1 MEIEGTAYEKILKI
15 KLIECQYKLK
25 EEQKPQGWWKVQ
37 NKKKREKLKV
47 TKRNTSHTYMR
58 SQSKLKLS

>member
-37 NKKKREKLKV
+37 NKKKKREVKGNKKKYLTHIYEK
-47 TKRNTSHTYMR
+47 SE
-58 SQSKLKLS
+58 